1 MDFNVLPKDKYG
13 FDNALVMICRLSKT
27 SWTIPCQKGETARDA
42 AKMYYEGPYRIFGLP
57 QEVITDRGSVFLADF
72 TDELSKI
79 LGVKWRPSS
88 AGYHQ
93 TAGQVEN
100 LNEWINQ
107 RLRPYVSHFQ
117 DNWSRAIP
125 SLDFAQGGVPHD
137 STGVQPHE
145 VTMGFPMPQTFDWTQ
160 RTTGE
165 ELADLPL
172 AERVNREQAQEV
184 AERIQGYVEFAR
196 ETLFKAQARQAEQ
209 ANRQRREPDFGVGDR
224 VFIIKRTTLTDRP
237 SSKLDYPM
245 TRGHYEILESL
256 GNDSFR
262 LRVPENWQGCDVYHA
277 DRLRKY
283 PNNPLPGQAAENPE
297 GELLGESLEYEVEKV
312 LTSQSHYK
320 KLQYRVAWKGW
331 DLEDD
336 KWYYADDFKNAATLL
351 KAYHDEYPEKD
362 GPPIRL

>member
-1 MDFNVLPKDKYG
+1 M
-13 FDNALVMICRLSKT
+13 
-27 SWTIPCQKGETARDA
+27 
-42 AKMYYEGPYRIFGLP
+42 
-57 QEVITDRGSVFLADF
+57 
-72 TDELSKI
+72 
-79 LGVKWRPSS
+79 
-88 AGYHQ
+88 
-93 TAGQVEN
+93 
-100 LNEWINQ
+100 
-107 RLRPYVSHFQ
+107 
-117 DNWSRAIP
+117 
-125 SLDFAQGGVPHD
+125 
-137 STGVQPHE
+137 
-145 VTMGFPMPQTFDWTQ
+145 
-160 RTTGE
+160 GE

-262 LRVPENWQGCDVYHA
+262 LRVPENWQGRDVYHA

-351 KAYHDEYPEKD
+351 KAYHDEYPEKA
-362 GPPIRL
+362 GPPIRLKQWLEAVENDDFDPSHADDNVPAQYGASLR